1 MDYRITWTIDLDAP
15 SPVEAALRAL
25 AIQRDPDSL
34 ALHFHVH
41 DPRGEVFSVDLSH
54 PDEPLTAARESIT
67 LYVTV
72 ETFQGNLE
80 EVRAHAMA
88 WSARLAEKAWLQKTG
103 IHDAAGREAKAAE
116 GTGFTIAEC
125 ALLP

>member
-41 DPRGEVFSVDLSH
+41 DPQGGVFSVDLSH
-54 PDEPLTAARESIT
+54 PDEPIAAARESIR

-88 WSARLAEKAWLQKTG
+88 WSARLAEKAWLEKTG
-103 IHDAAGREAKAAE
+103 IHDVACREAKDAE
-116 GTGFTIAEC
+116 GTGFAIVEC
-125 ALLP
+125 GLLP